1 MTDRTNAIRERDFE
15 LFMQGVYVALDH
27 DVTGGSL
34 LASDVEMRASLLGDF
49 EKALKTV
56 DEWKP

>member
-34 LASDVEMRASLLGDF
+34 LASDVEMRF